1 MLERLY
7 QWTLEKAAHRHA
19 VWWLMVFAFA
29 EATFF
34 PIPAD
39 VLLVPMVIAARQR
52 AWILSIACALASST
66 GGMLGWIIGVYAYEA
81 IGAPIVQFYGMEAQM
96 ETLRQKYNDLGVWIV
111 ATGAISPIPYK
122 LVTITSGLFGMDF
135 WEYNI
140 TSYATRMIR
149 FLAVG
154 AVLYWTGPWIKNF
167 MDKRLK
173 LFTTLVFVLLIGG
186 FIAAYYLM

>member
-1 MLERLY
+1 MLERTY
-7 QWTLEKAAHRHA
+7 QWTLAKAAHRHA
-19 VWWLMVFAFA
+19 IWWLMLFAFA

-39 VLLVPMVIAARQR
+39 VLLVPMVIAARHR

-66 GGMLGWIIGVYAYEA
+66 GGMLGWMIGFYAFESVGRPIIE
-81 IGAPIVQFYGMEAQM
+81 FYGLSQQM
-96 ETLRQKYNDLGVWIV
+96 DSLRVQYQELGAWIV

-122 LVTITSGLFGMDF
+122 LVTITSGFFHMDF

-154 AVLYWTGPWIKNF
+154 AVLYWTGPWIKHF
-167 MDKRLK
+167 MDTRLK
-173 LFTTLVFVLLIGG
+173 LFTFLVMVLLIGG
-186 FIAAYYLM
+186 FVAAFYLM

>member
-7 QWTLEKAAHRHA
+7 QWTLSKAAHPHA
-19 VWWLMVFAFA
+19 VWYLMAFAFC

-39 VLLVPMVIAARQR
+39 VLLVPMVIAARHR

-66 GGMLGWIIGVYAYEA
+66 GGLVGWA
-81 IGAPIVQFYGMEAQM
+81 IGFYAFESIGQPIIDFYGLSAQV
-96 ETLRQKYNDLGVWIV
+96 EKLAQSYRDLGAWIV

-122 LVTITSGLFGMDF
+122 LVTITSGFFQMDF
-135 WEYNI
+135 WEYNLV
-140 TSYATRMIR
+140 SYTTRMVR

-154 AVLYWTGPWIKNF
+154 ALIYWTGPWIKNF

-173 LFTTLVFVLLIGG
+173 LFTFIVLVLLVGG
-186 FIAAYYLM
+186 FLAVFYVM

>member
-7 QWTLEKAAHRHA
+7 QWTLEKAAHPHA
-19 VWWLMVFAFA
+19 VWYLMAFAFA

-39 VLLVPMVIAARQR
+39 VLLVPMVIAARHR

-66 GGMLGWIIGVYAYEA
+66 GGMVGWLIGFYAFESIGQPIID
-81 IGAPIVQFYGMEAQM
+81 FYGLTDQVEKLAQQYR
-96 ETLRQKYNDLGVWIV
+96 ELGNWIV
-111 ATGAISPIPYK
+111 AVGAISPIPYK
-122 LVTITSGLFGMDF
+122 LVTITSGFFQMDF
-135 WEYNI
+135 WEYNL
-140 TSYATRMIR
+140 TSYSTRMVR

-154 AVLYWTGPWIKNF
+154 AVLYWTGPWVKNF

-173 LFTTLVFVLLIGG
+173 LFTTIVMVLLVGG
-186 FIAAYYLM
+186 FVAVFYVL